1 MPESLVVV
9 VVVVVDDD
17 DNDDVV
23 AAAADAAILVVMGD
37 AFERYDNVMIINAI
51 FCYQRYFCIT
61 VSIIMTRLSFY
72 CFTIIPSSSSFFLC
86 SNSRGGDVTVY
97 VCDKPT
103 ELAHSFLFCACIYL
117 VFMALSTVLHSTNSP
132 DNSPFS
138 HSVLPVLFLSY

>member
-9 VVVVVDDD
+9 VVVVVDDDD

-51 FCYQRYFCIT
+51 FCYQRYLCII

-72 CFTIIPSSSSFFLC
+72 CFTIIPSSSSFFCAQIHVVGMLRFM
-86 SNSRGGDVTVY
+86 SVTNQPSL
-97 VCDKPT
+97 PT
-103 ELAHSFLFCACIYL
+103 
-117 VFMALSTVLHSTNSP
+117 
-132 DNSPFS
+132 PFY
-138 HSVLPVLFLSY
+138 SVLVSI